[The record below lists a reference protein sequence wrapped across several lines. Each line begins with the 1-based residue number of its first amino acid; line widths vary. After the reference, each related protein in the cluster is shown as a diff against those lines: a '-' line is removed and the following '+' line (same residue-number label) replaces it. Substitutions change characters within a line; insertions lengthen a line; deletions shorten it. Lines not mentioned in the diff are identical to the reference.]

1 MRRFYLSPRT
11 LSATRPVAYRAML
24 VTAVL
29 ALTCWLALPVM
40 GQTTT
45 GTLTGLVTD
54 PQGAIVSGATVT
66 LINSE
71 TRVELKT
78 TSNDQGE
85 FVFPQ
90 VPPGRYS
97 LSVEATNFKK
107 ALATDLVVE
116 LGVSSRTTVVLE
128 VGSVTE
134 QVTITA
140 TQDIVNSTTPTL
152 TSVINTRQV
161 QDLPLP
167 TRNPLDLAGLQPGV
181 AVTGNNTRDSSIS
194 GLRQTSV
201 HLTQD
206 GINAMDNFV
215 KTSSLFAIS
224 APSLNSTSEFSITT
238 GTNDS
243 GSGRGVGQVRLV
255 TRGGTNDFHGD
266 VFYLNRN
273 DYFQANTFFNNL
285 AGTQR
290 ARQNQHFFGF
300 ALGGPMFAPG
310 FGEGGPWI
318 WNGRDRAFW
327 FFSYEGFREN
337 FSATRNRTVLT
348 QQARTGIFRYTS
360 CSRQSEPQRLECP
373 ATPQQLTVNLL
384 NFGANATAL
393 NAVTMA
399 QINAMP
405 LPNNNLAGDTV
416 NTAGFRYN
424 VTGKDVNDKYVFRY
438 DHVLV
443 QDSDYGS
450 HKLEFVYNRATF
462 SLSPDTFNSL
472 EAPFPGGIDAFQSST
487 RSLFTAALH
496 STFGSVTNEFRYGR
510 QWAPVSFL
518 RTASPSN
525 PFFTTFLSVT
535 NFDNTFMSQGRET
548 IVTQW
553 IDNMAIPKG
562 SHTFRLG
569 ADFQQVF
576 ADTFND
582 AGIHPNVTLGSNAA
596 NPTGITRGNFPLL
609 PTGATGDATVT
620 RATNVFADIT
630 GFLASAAA
638 TVNVTSPTSGFV
650 KGATRSRI
658 FKQRDLALYVQDQ
671 WRAKP
676 NLTLNFGVRWDYQ
689 GVPTIPNGLA
699 IQVTNVNDI
708 FGVSGPGNL
717 FNPNAPAGVT
727 PAKATLDFVSGDTG
741 KGLWNNDWNN
751 FAPFFGFAYSPDFK
765 EGFLAKVFGPT
776 GTSSFRGGY
785 SISYLHDGFTVV
797 SNALGTGTTNPG
809 LIQTA
814 AKTDPV
820 GTLTAGGVPL
830 PTPSFVMPITDRQN
844 FLANPNNSLWA
855 INPDLRIPYVQQ
867 WSFGYEREITRNMAF
882 EIRYAANHGVKVW
895 RANNFNEI
903 NIFENGFLREFLGA
917 QRNLA
922 LFRAAFPKCGQAN
935 EPVCRFD
942 NQNLPGQVNT
952 PVLTAFFGVPGQPG
966 SSNLSLGNGFG
977 SSTFISNLDNNNIG
991 TMANTLAFS
1000 TTYRANR
1007 ENASRGIPANY
1018 FVANPNAN
1026 GITLLGND
1034 SMSNYHSLQVELR
1047 RRFSGGLLFTGD
1059 YTFSKSLTDAPGAL
1073 GNNQSDLTSFRT
1085 LRDKGLDYMRSS
1097 QDQTHRFVFNSIY
1110 DLPFG
1115 RGRKYWSGVNGFV
1128 DRLVGG
1134 WTAGSIVVWATR
1146 PPWFIASNRATVN
1159 QFNAANNPAD
1169 LVGMSFEE
1177 FKKNIGIFR
1186 HATGIYFI
1194 NPELLDIRTNPAGA
1208 FTQSTAKPGLFAA
1221 PAPGFFGNFPINSLN
1236 GPRYFNIDAS
1246 LVKRIPIT
1254 ETVKGELK
1262 TTFINVL
1269 NNPNFVYSGQNFD
1282 STSFGRITTTSGSP
1296 RIIHFTLKVTW

>member
-1 MRRFYLSPRT
+1 MRRFSISPRT
-11 LSATRPVAYRAML
+11 LSAARPVAYRVFL
-24 VTAVL
+24 VTAAL

-40 GQTTT
+40 GQSTT

-54 PQGAIVSGATVT
+54 PQGAIVSGAAVT

-71 TRVELKT
+71 TRVELKS

-97 LSVEATNFKK
+97 LSVEASNFKK

-116 LGVSSRTTVVLE
+116 VGVASRTTVVLE

-140 TQDIVNSTTPTL
+140 TQDIVNSTSPTL
-152 TSVINTRQV
+152 SSVINTRQV

-181 AVTGNNTRDSSIS
+181 AVTGTDNRGSSIS

-215 KTSSLFAIS
+215 KTSSLFALT

-255 TRGGTNDFHGD
+255 TRGGTNDFHGE

-285 AGTQR
+285 AGTPR
-290 ARQNQHFFGF
+290 ERQNQHFFGF
-300 ALGGPMFAPG
+300 SVGGPMFGPR
-310 FGEGGPWI
+310 FGEGGPAV

-327 FFSYEGFREN
+327 FFSYEGFRET

-348 QQARTGIFRYTS
+348 DQARQGIFRYIGANGQTTS
-360 CSRQSEPQRLECP
+360 
-373 ATPQQLTVNLL
+373 VNLL
-384 NFGANATAL
+384 TLTTAANAL
-393 NAVTMA
+393 NPVTMA
-399 QINAMP
+399 QLNAMP
-405 LPNNNLAGDTV
+405 LPNNTLVGDSL

-424 VTGKDVNDKYVFRY
+424 VSGTDPSDKYVFRY

-443 QDSDYGS
+443 QDSKLGS
-450 HKLEFVYNRATF
+450 HKLEFVFNKAKFLLT
-462 SLSPDTFNSL
+462 PDTFNAI
-472 EAPFPGGIDAFQSST
+472 EAPFPGGINAFQESV
-487 RSLFTAALH
+487 RWLLTAALH
-496 STFGSVTNEFRYGR
+496 STFGSVTNEARWGR

-518 RTASPSN
+518 RDSAPAN
-525 PFFTTFLSVT
+525 PFFTSFVSVT
-535 NFDNTFMSQGRET
+535 NFDNTFMSQGRT
-548 IVTQW
+548 TTVDQF
-553 IDNMAIPKG
+553 IDNVAVPKG
-562 SHTFRLG
+562 AHTFRFG
-569 ADFQQVF
+569 GDYQQVF

-582 AGIHPNVTLGSNAA
+582 AGIQPTVVLGSNSS
-596 NPTGITRGNFPLL
+596 NPTNISRGNFTNL
-609 PTGATGDATVT
+609 PAGAPGDAIVT
-620 RATNVFADIT
+620 RATNVFSDIT
-630 GFLASAAA
+630 GFLQSASA
-638 TVNVTSPTSGFV
+638 TFNVTTPTSGFV
-650 KGATRSRI
+650 SGATRARI

-676 NLTLNFGVRWDYQ
+676 NLSLNLGLRWDYQ
-689 GVPTIPNGLA
+689 GVPTIRNGLA
-699 IQVTNVNDI
+699 IQITNVNDL
-708 FGVSGPGNL
+708 FGVSGFGNV
-717 FNPNAPAGVT
+717 FTPNAAPGSQVNG
-727 PAKATLDFVSGDTG
+727 PRATLDFVSGNTG

-765 EGFLAKVFGPT
+765 SGFLAKVFGPT
-776 GTSSFRGGY
+776 GTSSIRGGY

-809 LIQTA
+809 LIQTSA
-814 AKTDPV
+814 NTTP
-820 GTLTAGGVPL
+820 TGVL
-830 PTPSFVMPITDRQN
+830 TPSGVALTTPTFTMPITDRQN
-844 FLANPNNSLWA
+844 FLANPNNALWA

-867 WSFGYEREITRNMAF
+867 WSFGYEREISRNMAF
-882 EIRYAANHGVKVW
+882 EIRYAANHAVKVW

-903 NIFENGFLREFLGA
+903 NIFENGFLNEFRNA

-922 LFRAAFPKCGQAN
+922 IFRAANPLCDRTGQV
-935 EPVCRFD
+935 VCRFD
-942 NQNLPGQVNT
+942 NTGLAGQVNV
-952 PVLTAFFGVPGQPG
+952 PVLTAFFGVPGQAG
-966 SSNLSLGNGFG
+966 NSNLSLGNGFG
-977 SSTFISNLDNNNIG
+977 SSTFKSNLDNNNIG

-1000 TTYRANR
+1000 TTYRGNR
-1007 ENASRGIPANY
+1007 EDASRGIPANY
-1018 FVANPNAN
+1018 FVANPNAA

-1034 SMSNYHSLQVELR
+1034 SMSNYHSLQAEIR
-1047 RRFSGGLLFTGD
+1047 RRFSGGLQFQAD
-1059 YTFSKSLTDAPGAL
+1059 YTFSKSLTDAPAAL

-1115 RGRKYWSGVNGFV
+1115 NGRRYLSSSNGFV
-1128 DRLVGG
+1128 DRVING
-1134 WTAGSIVVWATR
+1134 WTVGSIVVWATR

-1159 QFNAANNPAD
+1159 QFNAANNPAQ
-1169 LVGMSFEE
+1169 LLGISFEE
-1177 FKKNIGIFR
+1177 FKRNVGIFR
-1186 HATGIYFI
+1186 HPTGIYFI
-1194 NPELLDIRTNPAGA
+1194 NPDLLTIATNSSGG
-1208 FTQSTAKPGLFAA
+1208 FVSSQIKPGLLGA
-1221 PAPGFFGNFPINSLN
+1221 PAAGEFGNFPMNSLN

-1246 LVKRIPIT
+1246 LVKRVAIT
-1254 ETVKGELK
+1254 ETVKFELK

-1269 NNPNFVYSGQNFD
+1269 NNPNFVYNGQNFD
-1282 STSFGRITTTSGSP
+1282 STSFGRITTTSGNS
-1296 RIIHFTLKVTW
+1296 RVVHFTAKVTW

>member
-24 VTAVL
+24 VTAVI

-40 GQTTT
+40 GQATT

-54 PQGAIVSGATVT
+54 PQGAIVSGATIT
-66 LINSE
+66 LTNSE
-71 TRVELKT
+71 TRVEAKT
-78 TSNDQGE
+78 TSTDQGE

-90 VPPGRYS
+90 VPPGRYL

-107 ALATDLVVE
+107 ALATDLVVQV
-116 LGVSSRTTVVLE
+116 GITSRTTVVLE

-140 TQDIVNSTTPTL
+140 TQDIVNSSTPTL

-167 TRNPLDLAGLQPGV
+167 DRNPLALAGLQPGV
-181 AVTGNNTRDSSIS
+181 AVTGTDNRGSSIS

-215 KTSSLFAIS
+215 KTSSLFALT

-285 AGTQR
+285 AGTARQ
-290 ARQNQHFFGF
+290 RQNQHFFGF

-310 FGEGGPWI
+310 FGEGGPRI

-348 QQARTGIFRYTS
+348 QQARQGIFRYNGANNQVT
-360 CSRQSEPQRLECP
+360 Q
-373 ATPQQLTVNLL
+373 VNLL
-384 NFGANATAL
+384 TFGANASAL
-393 NAVTMA
+393 NPVTLA
-399 QINAMP
+399 QLNAMP
-405 LPNNNLAGDTV
+405 LPNNNLNGDTL

-443 QDSDYGS
+443 QDSAAGS
-450 HKLEFVYNRATF
+450 HKLEIVFNRASFNLT
-462 SLSPDTFNSL
+462 PDTFNAI
-472 EAPFPGGIDAFQSST
+472 EAPFPGGIDVFQAST

-496 STFGSVTNEFRYGR
+496 STFGSVTNEFRFGR
-510 QWAPVSFL
+510 QWAPVNFL
-518 RTASPSN
+518 RAAAPDK
-525 PFFTTFLSVT
+525 PFFTTFASVT
-535 NFDNTFMSQGRET
+535 NFDNVQMGQGRET

-562 SHTFRLG
+562 SHTIRLG
-569 ADFQQVF
+569 ADYQQVF

-596 NPTGITRGNFPLL
+596 NPNNITRALFPNL
-609 PTGATGDATVT
+609 PNGAAGDAIVT
-620 RATNVFADIT
+620 RASSVFADIT

-650 KGATRSRI
+650 QGATRSRI

-671 WRAKP
+671 WRAKS
-676 NLTLNFGVRWDYQ
+676 NLTLNFGLRWDYQ
-689 GVPTIPNGLA
+689 GVPTVPNGLA

-708 FGVSGPGNL
+708 FGISGPNNL
-717 FNPNAPAGVT
+717 FNPNAPAGAA
-727 PAKATLDFVSGDTG
+727 PAKATLDFVSGSTG

-765 EGFLAKVFGPT
+765 DGFLGKVFGPT
-776 GTSSFRGGY
+776 GTSSIRGGY

-814 AKTDPV
+814 AKTDPIGV
-820 GTLTAGGVPL
+820 LSASGVPL
-830 PTPSFVMPITDRQN
+830 PTPQFVMPITDRQN
-844 FLANPNNSLWA
+844 FLANSNNSLWA
-855 INPDLRIPYVQQ
+855 ITPDLRIPYVQQ

-882 EIRYAANHGVKVW
+882 EVRYVANHAVKVW
-895 RANNFNEI
+895 RANNFNEV
-903 NIFENGFLREFLGA
+903 NIFENGFLKEFLGA
-917 QRNLA
+917 QRNLS
-922 LFRAAFPKCGQAN
+922 LFRAANPKCGQTG

-942 NQNLPGQVNT
+942 NTGLPGQVST
-952 PVLTAFFGVPGQPG
+952 PFMTAFFG
-966 SSNLSLGNGFG
+966 NLSLANGFA
-977 SSTFISNLDNNNIG
+977 SSTFISNLDNNNVA
-991 TMANTLAFS
+991 TMANTLAFT

-1007 ENASRGIPANY
+1007 ENPARGIPANF

-1034 SMSNYHSLQVELR
+1034 SMSNYHALQAEFR
-1047 RRFSGGLLFTGD
+1047 RRFSGGLQFQAD
-1059 YTFSKSLTDAPGAL
+1059 YTFSKTLTNASGAF
-1073 GNNQSDLTSFRT
+1073 GNNQNDLVSFRT
-1085 LRDKGLDYMRSS
+1085 LRDKELDYMRSS

-1110 DLPFG
+1110 DLPIG
-1115 RGRKYWSGVNGFV
+1115 RGRRYWSGVNGFV
-1128 DRLVGG
+1128 DRVVGG
-1134 WTAGSIVVWATR
+1134 WTVGSIVVWATR

-1159 QFNAANNPAD
+1159 AFNAANNPAD

-1186 HATGIYFI
+1186 HSTGIYFI
-1194 NPELLDIRTNPAGA
+1194 NPELLDIRTNAAGA

-1221 PAPGFFGNFPINSLN
+1221 PSPGFFGNFPINSLN

-1262 TTFINVL
+1262 TTFINIL
-1269 NNPNFVYSGQNFD
+1269 NNANFVYNGQNFD

-1296 RIIHFTLKVTW
+1296 RVIHFTFKVTW

>member
-11 LSATRPVAYRAML
+11 LSATRQVAYRAMM

-40 GQTTT
+40 GQATT

-66 LINSE
+66 LINSQ

-90 VPPGRYS
+90 VPPGKYS

-116 LGVSSRTTVVLE
+116 VGVSSRTTVVLE

-181 AVTGNNTRDSSIS
+181 AVTGTDNRGSSIS

-201 HLTQD
+201 NLTQD

-255 TRGGTNDFHGD
+255 TRGGTNDFHGE

-285 AGTQR
+285 TGTQR
-290 ARQNQHFFGF
+290 ERQNQHFFGF
-300 ALGGPMFAPG
+300 SVGGPMYGPR
-310 FGEGGPWI
+310 FGEGGPAI
-318 WNGRDRAFW
+318 WNGHDRAFW

-348 QQARTGIFRYTS
+348 ETARQGIFRYTG
-360 CSRQSEPQRLECP
+360 
-373 ATPQQLTVNLL
+373 ANNALTSVNLL
-384 NFGANATAL
+384 TFGGAATAL
-393 NAVTMA
+393 NPITLA
-399 QINAMP
+399 QLNAMP
-405 LPNNNLAGDTV
+405 LPNNTLVGDSL

-424 VTGKDVNDKYVFRY
+424 VTGTDPSDKYVFRY

-443 QDSDYGS
+443 PDSKFGS
-450 HKLEFVYNRATF
+450 HKLEFVFNRAKFLLT
-462 SLSPDTFNSL
+462 PDTFNGL
-472 EAPFPGGIDAFQSST
+472 EAPFPGGIDAFQAST
-487 RSLFTAALH
+487 RWLLTAALH
-496 STFGSVTNEFRYGR
+496 STFGSVTNEARWGR
-510 QWAPVSFL
+510 QWAPVGFL
-518 RTASPSN
+518 RDSAPAN
-525 PFFTTFLSVT
+525 PFFTSFASVT
-535 NFDNTFMSQGRET
+535 NFDNTFMSQGRT
-548 IVTQW
+548 TTVDQF
-553 IDNMAIPKG
+553 IDNVAIPKG
-562 SHTFRLG
+562 AHTFRFG
-569 ADFQQVF
+569 ADYQQLF

-582 AGIHPNVTLGSNAA
+582 AGIQPTVTLGSNSS
-596 NPTGITRGNFPLL
+596 NSTNITRGNFTNL
-609 PTGATGDATVT
+609 PAGATGDAIVT
-620 RATNVFADIT
+620 RATNVFSDIT
-630 GFLASAAA
+630 GFLGSASA
-638 TVNVTSPTSGFV
+638 TFNVTTPTSGFV
-650 KGATRSRI
+650 PGATRARI
-658 FKQRDLALYVQDQ
+658 FKQRDLALYAQDQ
-671 WRAKP
+671 WRARS
-676 NLTLNFGVRWDYQ
+676 NLSLNFGLRWDYQ
-689 GVPTIPNGLA
+689 GVPTVPNGLA
-699 IQVTNVNDI
+699 IQLTNVNDL
-708 FGVSGPGNL
+708 FGVSGFGNL
-717 FNPNAPAGVT
+717 FTPNAAPGSQVT
-727 PAKATLDFVSGDTG
+727 GPKATLDFVSGDTG

-765 EGFLAKVFGPT
+765 SGFLAKVFGPT

-809 LIQTA
+809 LIQTSA
-814 AKTDPV
+814 NTTPTGV
-820 GTLTAGGVPL
+820 LTASGVPL
-830 PTPSFVMPITDRQN
+830 TTPTFTMPVTDRQN
-844 FLANPNNSLWA
+844 FLANPNNALWA
-855 INPDLRIPYVQQ
+855 ITPDLRIPYVQQ
-867 WSFGYEREITRNMAF
+867 WSFGYEREISRNTAF
-882 EIRYAANHGVKVW
+882 EVRYVANHAVKVW
-895 RANNFNEI
+895 RANNFNEV
-903 NIFENGFLREFLGA
+903 NIFENGFLNEF
-917 QRNLA
+917 NLA
-922 LFRAAFPKCGQAN
+922 KKNLAIHRAANCGTTGQPPCSFN
-935 EPVCRFD
+935 
-942 NQNLPGQVNT
+942 NSGLPGQVSLPIMN
-952 PVLTAFFGVPGQPG
+952 AFFG
-966 SSNLSLGNGFG
+966 NLSAGSGFG

-1007 ENASRGIPANY
+1007 ENPARGIQANF
-1018 FVANPNAN
+1018 FVANPNAA

-1034 SMSNYHSLQVELR
+1034 SMSNYHSLQAEIR
-1047 RRFSGGLLFTGD
+1047 RRFTGGLQFQAD
-1059 YTFSKSLTDAPGAL
+1059 YTFSKALTNAPGAL

-1085 LRDKGLDYMRSS
+1085 LRDKSLDYMRSS

-1115 RGRKYWSGVNGFV
+1115 NGRRYLSGTNGVV
-1128 DRLVGG
+1128 DRLING
-1134 WTAGSIVVWATR
+1134 WTVGSIVVWATR
-1146 PPWFIASNRATVN
+1146 PPWFIAANRTTVN
-1159 QFNAANNPAD
+1159 QFNAGNNPAD
-1169 LVGMSFEE
+1169 LLGISFEE
-1177 FKKNIGIFR
+1177 FKKNIGVFR
-1186 HATGIYFI
+1186 TSTGVYFI
-1194 NPELLDIRTNPAGA
+1194 NPELLNITTNAAGQ
-1208 FTQSTAKPGLFAA
+1208 FVSSTIKPGLIVS
-1221 PAPGFFGNFPINSLN
+1221 PAPGSFGNFPMNSLN
-1236 GPRYFNIDAS
+1236 GPRYFNIDGS
-1246 LVKRIPIT
+1246 LVKRLAIT
-1254 ETVKGELK
+1254 ETVKFELK
-1262 TTFINVL
+1262 TTFINIL
-1269 NNPNFVYSGQNFD
+1269 NNPNFSYNGQNFD
-1282 STSFGRITTTSGSP
+1282 STSFGRITATSGSP
-1296 RIIHFTLKVTW
+1296 RVIHFTAKVTW

>member
-1 MRRFYLSPRT
+1 MAQS
-11 LSATRPVAYRAML
+11 
-24 VTAVL
+24 
-29 ALTCWLALPVM
+29 
-40 GQTTT
+40 TT
-45 GTLTGLVTD
+45 GSLTGVITD

-66 LINSE
+66 LTNSE
-71 TRVELKT
+71 TRVETRT

-97 LSVEATNFKK
+97 LGVEATNFKK
-107 ALATDLVVE
+107 ALATDLVIEV
-116 LGVSSRTTVVLE
+116 GKASRTTVVLE

-140 TQDIVNSTTPTL
+140 TQDIVNSSSPTL

-181 AVTGNNTRDSSIS
+181 AVTGTDNRGSSIS

-224 APSLNSTSEFSITT
+224 APSLNSTSEFAITT

-255 TRGGTNDFHGD
+255 TKGGTNDFHGD

-285 AGTQR
+285 AGTPRQ
-290 ARQNQHFFGF
+290 RQNQHFFGF
-300 ALGGPMFAPG
+300 ALGGPMFAPR
-310 FGEGGPWI
+310 FGEGGPAV

-348 QQARTGIFRYTS
+348 QEARNGVFRYTS
-360 CSRQSEPQRLECP
+360 CVQPQTGCP
-373 ATPQQLTVNLL
+373 ATAQTLSVNLL
-384 NFGANATAL
+384 AIGNATVI
-393 NAVTMA
+393 NPVTAA
-399 QINAMP
+399 QLNAMP
-405 LPNNNLAGDTV
+405 LPNNNLVGDTL

-443 QDSDYGS
+443 QDSGAGS
-450 HKLEFVYNRATF
+450 HKVEFVYNRATF
-462 SLSPDTFNSL
+462 NLTPDTFNAI
-472 EAPFPGGIDAFQSST
+472 EAPFPGGIDVFQAST
-487 RSLFTAALH
+487 RSLATVALH
-496 STFGSVTNEFRYGR
+496 STFGSITNELRWGR
-510 QWAPVSFL
+510 QWAPVNFL
-518 RTASPSN
+518 RSAAPSN
-525 PFFTTFLSVT
+525 PFFITLASVT
-535 NFDNTFMSQGRET
+535 NFDNQQMSQGRET
-548 IVTQW
+548 IVQQW

-562 SHTFRLG
+562 AHTFRLG
-569 ADFQQVF
+569 ADYQQIF

-582 AGIHPNVTLGSNAA
+582 AGIHPTVVLGSNTQ
-596 NPTGITRGNFPLL
+596 NSNGIINGDFPNL
-609 PTGATGDATVT
+609 PSGATGNAIVT
-620 RATNVFADIT
+620 RAQNVFADLT
-630 GFLASAAA
+630 GFLASASA

-650 KGATRSRI
+650 QGATRSRI

-671 WRAKP
+671 WRARP
-676 NLTLNFGVRWDYQ
+676 NLSLNFGVRWDYQ
-689 GVPTIPNGLA
+689 GVPTVPNGLA

-708 FGVSGPGNL
+708 FSVSGRGNL
-717 FNPNAPAGVT
+717 FNPNAPPGSQVT
-727 PAKATLDFVSGDTG
+727 GQKATLDFVSGDTG
-741 KGLWNNDWNN
+741 RGLWNNDWNN
-751 FAPFFGFAYSPDFK
+751 FAPFFGFAWSPDFK
-765 EGFLAKVFGPT
+765 SGFLGKVFGPT

-809 LIQTA
+809 LISIASNPT
-814 AKTDPV
+814 PSGV
-820 GTLTAGGVPL
+820 LPAGGVPL
-830 PTPSFVMPITDRQN
+830 PPVAFTMPITDRQN

-855 INPDLRIPYVQQ
+855 IEPNLRIPYVQQ
-867 WSFGYEREITRNMAF
+867 WSIGYEREISRNTAF
-882 EIRYAANHGVKVW
+882 EIRYVANHAVKVW

-903 NIFENGFLREFLGA
+903 NIFENGFLQEFLNA
-917 QRNLA
+917 QKNLA
-922 LFRAAFPKCGQAN
+922 ARGGTSFAPGCAGCVALPIFDKFFTQSGLPTGQTTA
-935 EPVCRFD
+935 
-942 NQNLPGQVNT
+942 GQY
-952 PVLTAFFGVPGQPG
+952 
-966 SSNLSLGNGFG
+966 SNATS
-977 SSTFISNLDNNNIG
+977 ISNLNNNNVG
-991 TMANTLAFS
+991 TLANTLAFS
-1000 TTYRANR
+1000 TTFRLNR
-1007 ENASRGIPANY
+1007 ENVALGIPAN
-1018 FVANPNAN
+1018 FFAANPNAA

-1034 SMSNYHSLQVELR
+1034 SMSNYHSLQAEIR
-1047 RRFSGGLLFTGD
+1047 RRFSGGLQFQAD
-1059 YTFSKSLTDAPGAL
+1059 YTFSKALTNAAGAF
-1073 GNNQSDLTSFRT
+1073 GNNQSDLTSWRT
-1085 LRDKGLDYMRSS
+1085 LRDKELDYMRSN

-1115 RGRKYWSGVNGFV
+1115 RGRRYLSSANGFV
-1128 DRLVGG
+1128 DRVLGG

-1146 PPWFIASNRATVN
+1146 PPWFVASNRATVN
-1159 QFNAANNPAD
+1159 QFNAANNPAQ
-1169 LVGMSFEE
+1169 LLGISFEE
-1177 FKKNIGIFR
+1177 FKKNIGVFR
-1186 HATGIYFI
+1186 HPTGVYFI
-1194 NPELLDIRTNPAGA
+1194 NPDLLNITTNPTTGA
-1208 FTQSTAKPGLFAA
+1208 FVSSQIKPGLLGA
-1221 PAPGFFGNFPINSLN
+1221 PPPGFFGNFPINSLN

-1262 TTFINVL
+1262 TTFINIL
-1269 NNPNFVYSGQNFD
+1269 NNPNFVYNGQNFD
-1282 STSFGRITTTSGSP
+1282 STSFGRITTTSGNP

>member
-1 MRRFYLSPRT
+1 MRRLYLSPRT

-40 GQTTT
+40 GQSTT

-71 TRVELKT
+71 TRVELKS

-90 VPPGRYS
+90 VTPGRYS
-97 LSVEATNFKK
+97 LGVEATNFKK

-116 LGVSSRTTVVLE
+116 VGVTSRTTVVLE

-140 TQDIVNSTTPTL
+140 TQDIVNSSSPTL

-181 AVTGNNTRDSSIS
+181 AVTGTDNRGSSIS

-215 KTSSLFAIS
+215 KTSSLFAIT

-273 DYFQANTFFNNL
+273 DYFQANSFFNN
-285 AGTQR
+285 TSNTKR
-290 ARQNQHFFGF
+290 PRQNQHFFGF
-300 ALGGPMFAPG
+300 TLGGPMFGPG
-310 FGEGGPWI
+310 FGEGGPMI

-348 QQARTGIFRYTS
+348 QQARNGIFRYTS
-360 CSRQSEPQRLECP
+360 CVRTDARPECP
-373 ATPQQLTVNLL
+373 TTAQTLSVNLL
-384 NFGANATAL
+384 TIGNANLL

-399 QINAMP
+399 QLNAMP
-405 LPNNNLAGDTV
+405 LPNNDQAGDV
-416 NTAGFRYN
+416 LNTAGFRYN

-443 QDSDYGS
+443 QDSAAGS
-450 HKLEFVYNRATF
+450 HKLEFVFNRATF
-462 SLSPDTFNSL
+462 NLTPDTFNSI
-472 EAPFPGGIDAFQSST
+472 EAPFPGGIDVFQAST
-487 RSLFTAALH
+487 RSLATIALH
-496 STFGSVTNEFRYGR
+496 STFGNVTNELRYGR
-510 QWAPVSFL
+510 QWAPVNFL
-518 RTASPSN
+518 RAAPPDK
-525 PFFTTFLSVT
+525 PFFTTFAAVT
-535 NFDNTFMSQGRET
+535 NFDNVQMGQGRET

-553 IDNMAIPKG
+553 IDNMAIPMG
-562 SHTFRLG
+562 SHTIRLG

-582 AGIHPNVTLGSNAA
+582 AGIHPNVTLGSNSANSNGVTAA
-596 NPTGITRGNFPLL
+596 DFALL
-609 PTGATGDATVT
+609 PSGATGTAIVT
-620 RATNVFADIT
+620 RASNVFADLT
-630 GFLASAAA
+630 GFLGSAAA
-638 TVNVTSPTSGFV
+638 TFNVNSPTSGFV
-650 KGATRSRI
+650 PGATRSRI

-676 NLTLNFGVRWDYQ
+676 NLSISLGLRWDYQ

-699 IQVTNVNDI
+699 IQVTNPNDI
-708 FGVSGPGNL
+708 FGISGPGNL
-717 FNPNAPAGVT
+717 FNPTAPVGAA

-765 EGFLAKVFGPT
+765 SGFLAKVFGPT

-809 LIQTA
+809 LIQTSA
-814 AKTDPV
+814 NTTPTGVLSPSGVA
-820 GTLTAGGVPL
+820 LT
-830 PTPSFVMPITDRQN
+830 TPSFTMPITDRQN
-844 FLANPNNSLWA
+844 FLLNPNNALWA

-903 NIFENGFLREFLGA
+903 NIFENGFLREFQNA
-917 QRNLA
+917 QRNRLA
-922 LFRAAFPKCGQAN
+922 RGGDSATSFAPGCAGCVPTPLLDKFFGGLAAASGYTNATFL
-935 EPVCRFD
+935 
-942 NQNLPGQVNT
+942 QNLAQ
-952 PVLTAFFGVPGQPG
+952 
-966 SSNLSLGNGFG
+966 
-977 SSTFISNLDNNNIG
+977 NNVG

-1000 TTYRANR
+1000 TTYRGNR
-1007 ENASRGIPANY
+1007 ENPINNLPAN
-1018 FVANPNAN
+1018 FFAANPNAA

-1034 SMSNYHSLQVELR
+1034 SFSNYHSLQAEIR
-1047 RRFSGGLLFTGD
+1047 RRFSGGLQFQAD
-1059 YTFSKSLTDAPGAL
+1059 YTFSKSMTDAPGAL

-1085 LRDKGLDYMRSS
+1085 LRDKHLDYMRSA

-1115 RGRKYWSGVNGFV
+1115 RGRRYLSNANGFV
-1128 DRLVGG
+1128 DRVLGG

-1177 FKKNIGIFR
+1177 FKKNIGVFR

-1194 NPELLDIRTNPAGA
+1194 NPELLNITTTAAG
-1208 FTQSTAKPGLFAA
+1208 TQSTAKAGLFAS
-1221 PAPGFFGNFPINSLN
+1221 PAAGFFGNFPMNSLN

-1254 ETVKGELK
+1254 ERVKAELK
-1262 TTFINVL
+1262 TTFINIL
-1269 NNPNFVYSGQNFD
+1269 NNPNFSYGGQNFD
-1282 STSFGRITTTSGSP
+1282 STSFGRITATSGSP
-1296 RIIHFTLKVTW
+1296 RVIHFTFKASW

>member
-1 MRRFYLSPRT
+1 MRRLYLSPRT
-11 LSATRPVAYRAML
+11 LSATRPVAYRALM

-29 ALTCWLALPVM
+29 ALTCWLTLPVM
-40 GQTTT
+40 GQSTT

-66 LINSE
+66 LINSA
-71 TRVELKT
+71 TRVELKS
-78 TSNDQGE
+78 TSNDSGE

-90 VPPGRYS
+90 VPPGKYS

-107 ALATDLVVE
+107 ALATDLTVE
-116 LGVSSRTTVVLE
+116 VGITSRTTVVLE

-140 TQDIVNSTTPTL
+140 TQDIVNSSTPTL

-181 AVTGNNTRDSSIS
+181 AVIGDGTRGSSIS

-215 KTSSLFAIS
+215 KTSSLFALT

-273 DYFQANTFFNNL
+273 DYFQANNFFNNL
-285 AGTQR
+285 AGTPR

-300 ALGGPMFAPG
+300 ALGGPMFGPR
-310 FGEGGPWI
+310 FGEGGPAI

-348 QQARTGIFRYTS
+348 EQARTGIFRYTG
-360 CSRQSEPQRLECP
+360 
-373 ATPQQLTVNLL
+373 ANGQLTSVNLL
-384 NFGANATAL
+384 AIGNAAAL
-393 NAVTMA
+393 NPTTLA
-399 QINAMP
+399 QLNAMP
-405 LPNNNLAGDTV
+405 LPNNNLNGDTL

-443 QDSDYGS
+443 QDSAWGS
-450 HKLEFVYNRATF
+450 HKLEFVFNRATF
-462 SLSPDTFNSL
+462 NLTPDTFNAI
-472 EAPFPGGIDAFQSST
+472 EAPFPGGIDVFQAST
-487 RSLFTAALH
+487 RSLATIALH
-496 STFGSVTNEFRYGR
+496 STFGSVTNELRYGR
-510 QWAPVSFL
+510 QWAPVNFL
-518 RTASPSN
+518 RAAPPDK
-525 PFFTTFLSVT
+525 PFFTTFAAVT
-535 NFDNTFMSQGRET
+535 NFDNVQMGQGRET

-562 SHTFRLG
+562 AHTFRLG
-569 ADFQQVF
+569 VDYQQVF

-582 AGIHPNVTLGSNAA
+582 AGIHPNVTLGSNTQ
-596 NPTGITRGNFPLL
+596 NNDGIIASDFPNL
-609 PTGATGDATVT
+609 PGGATGSAIVT
-620 RATNVFADIT
+620 RARNVFADVA
-630 GFLASAAA
+630 GFLGSASA
-638 TVNVTSPTSGFV
+638 TFNVTTPTSGFV
-650 KGATRSRI
+650 AGATRSRI
-658 FKQRDLALYVQDQ
+658 FKQRDLALYIQDQ
-671 WRAKP
+671 WRAKS
-676 NLTLNFGVRWDYQ
+676 NLSLNYGVRWDYQ
-689 GVPTIPNGLA
+689 GVPTTPNGLA
-699 IQVTNVNDI
+699 IQVTNINDV
-708 FGVSGPGNL
+708 FGVSGPNNL
-717 FNPNAPAGVT
+717 FNPNAAPGSQVT
-727 PAKATLDFVSGDTG
+727 GPKATLDFVSGDTG

-765 EGFLAKVFGPT
+765 DGFLAKVFGPT

-809 LIQTA
+809 LIQVSSNT
-814 AKTDPV
+814 TPQGV
-820 GTLTAGGVPL
+820 LSGGGVPL
-830 PTPSFVMPITDRQN
+830 ATPSFVMPITDRQN
-844 FLANPNNSLWA
+844 FLANPNNALWA
-855 INPDLRIPYVQQ
+855 IEPNLRIPYVQQ

-903 NIFENGFLREFLGA
+903 NIFENGFLKEFINA
-917 QRNLA
+917 QKNLA
-922 LFRAAFPKCGQAN
+922 ARGGTSFAPGCGGCVALPIFDKFFGTANVPGAVTVAAGSGYQNTAFI
-935 EPVCRFD
+935 
-942 NQNLPGQVNT
+942 QNLTQ
-952 PVLTAFFGVPGQPG
+952 
-966 SSNLSLGNGFG
+966 
-977 SSTFISNLDNNNIG
+977 NNVG
-991 TMANTLAFS
+991 TLANTLAFS

-1007 ENASRGIPANY
+1007 ELVANAIPAN
-1018 FVANPNAN
+1018 FFAANPNAA
-1026 GITLLGND
+1026 GITILGND
-1034 SMSNYHSLQVELR
+1034 SFSNYHSLQAEIR
-1047 RRFSGGLLFTGD
+1047 RRFSGGLQFQAD
-1059 YTFSKSLTDAPGAL
+1059 YTFSKAMTDAPGAV

-1085 LRDKGLDYMRSS
+1085 LRDKHLDYMRSS

-1115 RGRKYWSGVNGFV
+1115 RGRRYLSGANGFV
-1128 DRLVGG
+1128 DRVLGG

-1177 FKKNIGIFR
+1177 FKKNIGVFR
-1186 HATGIYFI
+1186 HPTGIYFI
-1194 NPELLDIRTNPAGA
+1194 NPELLNITTTASGA
-1208 FTQSTAKPGLFAA
+1208 FQQSTAKAGLFAS

-1262 TTFINVL
+1262 TTFINIL
-1269 NNPNFVYSGQNFD
+1269 NNPNFSYGGQNFD
-1282 STSFGRITTTSGSP
+1282 STSFGRITATSGSP
-1296 RIIHFTLKVTW
+1296 RVIHFTLKVTW

>member
-1 MRRFYLSPRT
+1 
-11 LSATRPVAYRAML
+11 
-24 VTAVL
+24 
-29 ALTCWLALPVM
+29 M

-54 PQGAIVSGATVT
+54 PQGAIVSGATIT
-66 LINSE
+66 LTNSE
-71 TRVELKT
+71 TRVESRT

-85 FVFPQ
+85 FVFPS

-97 LSVEATNFKK
+97 LGVEATNFKK

-116 LGVSSRTTVVLE
+116 VGVTSRTTVVLE

-140 TQDIVNSTTPTL
+140 TQDIVNSSSPTL

-181 AVTGNNTRDSSIS
+181 AVTGTDNRGSSIS

-255 TRGGTNDFHGD
+255 TKGGTNDFHGD

-285 AGTQR
+285 TGTPR
-290 ARQNQHFFGF
+290 ERQNQHFFGF
-300 ALGGPMFAPG
+300 AVGGPMFAPR
-310 FGEGGPWI
+310 FGEGGPAI

-348 QQARTGIFRYTS
+348 DQARNGTFRYVGANGAITS
-360 CSRQSEPQRLECP
+360 
-373 ATPQQLTVNLL
+373 VNLL
-384 NFGANATAL
+384 TIGNAGAL
-393 NAVTMA
+393 NPITMA

-405 LPNNNLAGDTV
+405 LPNNTLVGDSL

-424 VTGKDVNDKYVFRY
+424 VTGTDPSDKYVFRY

-443 QDSDYGS
+443 QDSDLGS
-450 HKLEFVYNRATF
+450 HKVEFVFNRAKFLLT
-462 SLSPDTFNSL
+462 PDTFNGL
-472 EAPFPGGIDAFQSST
+472 ESPFPGGIDAFQAST
-487 RSLFTAALH
+487 RWLLTAALH
-496 STFGSVTNEFRYGR
+496 STFGSVTNELRWGR
-510 QWAPVSFL
+510 QWAPVAFL
-518 RTASPSN
+518 RTAAPSN
-525 PFFTTFLSVT
+525 AFHTSFASVT

-548 IVTQW
+548 TVDQW

-569 ADFQQVF
+569 ADYQQIF

-582 AGIHPNVTLGSNAA
+582 AGIHPTVTLGTNSA
-596 NPTGITRGNFPLL
+596 NNSGITTSDFPNL
-609 PTGATGDATVT
+609 PAGATGTAIVT

-630 GFLASAAA
+630 GFLSQASA
-638 TVNVTSPTSGFV
+638 TFNVRSPDSGFV
-650 KGATRSRI
+650 QGFTRARI
-658 FKQRDLALYVQDQ
+658 FRQRDLALYVQDQ
-671 WRAKP
+671 WRAKS
-676 NLTLNFGVRWDYQ
+676 NLSLNIGLRWDYQ

-708 FGVSGPGNL
+708 FGVTGPNNL
-717 FNPNAPAGVT
+717 FNPTAAPGSQVT
-727 PAKATLDFVSGDTG
+727 GQKATLNFVSGNTG
-741 KGLWNNDWNN
+741 KGLWNNDMNN

-765 EGFLAKVFGPT
+765 SGFLAKVFGPT

-809 LIQTA
+809 LIQTSA
-814 AKTDPV
+814 NTTPTGVLTGSGVALATPV
-820 GTLTAGGVPL
+820 FT
-830 PTPSFVMPITDRQN
+830 MPITDRQN
-844 FLANPNNSLWA
+844 FLLNPNNALWA
-855 INPDLRIPYVQQ
+855 ITPDLRIPYVQQ

-882 EIRYAANHGVKVW
+882 EIRYVANHAVKVW

-903 NIFENGFLREFLGA
+903 NIFENGFLNEFKNA
-917 QRNLA
+917 QQNLA
-922 LFRAAFPKCGQAN
+922 ARGGSSFAPGCGGCVALPIFDKFFTGLATGSAYTNAAFI
-935 EPVCRFD
+935 
-942 NQNLPGQVNT
+942 QNLTQ
-952 PVLTAFFGVPGQPG
+952 
-966 SSNLSLGNGFG
+966 
-977 SSTFISNLDNNNIG
+977 NNIG

-1007 ENASRGIPANY
+1007 ENVALGIPANF
-1018 FVANPNAN
+1018 FVANPNAA

-1034 SMSNYHSLQVELR
+1034 SMSNYNSLQAEVR
-1047 RRFSGGLLFTGD
+1047 RRFSGGLQFQAD
-1059 YTFSKSLTDAPGAL
+1059 YTFSKALTNASGAL
-1073 GNNQSDLTSFRT
+1073 GNNQSDLTSWRT
-1085 LRDKGLDYMRSS
+1085 LRDKQLDYMRAG

-1115 RGRKYWSGVNGFV
+1115 KGRRYMSDTNGFV
-1128 DRLVGG
+1128 DRVIGG

-1146 PPWFIASNRATVN
+1146 PPWFIASNRTTVN
-1159 QFNAANNPAD
+1159 QFNAGNNPAD
-1169 LVGMSFEE
+1169 LVGISFEE

-1186 HATGIYFI
+1186 HPTGIYFI
-1194 NPELLDIRTNPAGA
+1194 NPALLNITTNPTTGA
-1208 FTQSTAKPGLFAA
+1208 FVSSTIKPGLLAA

-1262 TTFINVL
+1262 TTFINIL
-1269 NNPNFVYSGQNFD
+1269 NNPNFVYNGNNFD
-1282 STSFGRITTTSGSP
+1282 STSFGRITGTSGNS
-1296 RIIHFTLKVTW
+1296 RVIHFTLKVTW

>member
-24 VTAVL
+24 VTAVI

-40 GQTTT
+40 GQATT

-71 TRVELKT
+71 TRVETKT
-78 TSNDQGE
+78 TANDQGE

-107 ALATDLVVE
+107 ALATDLIVE
-116 LGVSSRTTVVLE
+116 VGVASRTTVVLE

-140 TQDIVNSTTPTL
+140 TQDIVNSTSPTL

-181 AVTGNNTRDSSIS
+181 AVVGTNTRGSSIS

-215 KTSSLFAIS
+215 KTSSLFAVT

-243 GSGRGVGQVRLV
+243 GAGRGVGQVRLV

-273 DYFQANTFFNNL
+273 DYFQANSFFNNL
-285 AGTQR
+285 SGTER
-290 ARQNQHFFGF
+290 ERQNQHFFGF
-300 ALGGPMFAPG
+300 ALGGPMFGPR
-310 FGEGGPWI
+310 FGEGGPSI

-348 QQARTGIFRYTS
+348 QTARNGIFRYIGS
-360 CSRQSEPQRLECP
+360 NGQVQS
-373 ATPQQLTVNLL
+373 VNLL
-384 NFGANATAL
+384 TIGNANAL
-393 NAVTMA
+393 NPVTIA
-399 QINAMP
+399 QLNAMP
-405 LPNNNLAGDTV
+405 LPNNTLTGDSL

-424 VTGKDVNDKYVFRY
+424 VTGTDPNDKYVFRY

-443 QDSDYGS
+443 QDSGAGS
-450 HKLEFVYNRATF
+450 HKLEFVYNRANFLLT
-462 SLSPDTFNSL
+462 PDTFNGIES
-472 EAPFPGGIDAFQSST
+472 PFPGGIDAFQSSS
-487 RSLFTAALH
+487 RSLLTAALH

-510 QWAPVSFL
+510 QWAPILFL
-518 RTASPSN
+518 RSASPSN
-525 PFFTTFLSVT
+525 PFHTNFLSVT
-535 NFDNTFMSQGRET
+535 DFDNTFMSQGRET
-548 IVTQW
+548 IVTQF

-562 SHTFRLG
+562 AHTFRFG
-569 ADFQQVF
+569 FDFQQIF

-582 AGIHPNVTLGSNAA
+582 AGIHPTVNLGTNTQNSDGIIRDDFPNLPAGNA
-596 NPTGITRGNFPLL
+596 GN
-609 PTGATGDATVT
+609 AIVT
-620 RATNVFADIT
+620 RARNVFADIT
-630 GFLASAAA
+630 GFLASATA

-650 KGATRSRI
+650 QGATRARI
-658 FKQRDLALYVQDQ
+658 FKQRDLALYFQDQ
-671 WRAKP
+671 WRARS
-676 NLTLNFGVRWDYQ
+676 NLSLNFGLRWDYQ

-699 IQVTNVNDI
+699 IQITNVNDI
-708 FGVSGPGNL
+708 FGVSGPNNL
-717 FNPNAPAGVT
+717 FNPTAAPGSQVNG
-727 PAKATLDFVSGDTG
+727 PHATLDFVSGDTG

-765 EGFLAKVFGPT
+765 SGFWAKVFGPT

-814 AKTDPV
+814 SNPNPTGVLSAS
-820 GTLTAGGVPL
+820 GVPL
-830 PTPSFVMPITDRQN
+830 PTPTFVMPITDRQN

-855 INPDLRIPYVQQ
+855 IDPNLRIPYVQQ
-867 WSFGYEREITRNMAF
+867 WSFGYEREITRNTAF
-882 EIRYAANHGVKVW
+882 EVRYVANHGVKVW

-903 NIFENGFLREFLGA
+903 NIFENGFLQEFINA

-922 LFRAAFPKCGQAN
+922 ARGGSSFAPGCAGCVPLPIFDRFFDPSGLPANTSRAAQYAN
-935 EPVCRFD
+935 A
-942 NQNLPGQVNT
+942 
-952 PVLTAFFGVPGQPG
+952 TA
-966 SSNLSLGNGFG
+966 
-977 SSTFISNLDNNNIG
+977 ISNLLNNNVG
-991 TMANTLAFS
+991 TLANTLAFS
-1000 TTYRANR
+1000 TTYRLNR
-1007 ENASRGIPANY
+1007 ENVALGIPAN
-1018 FVANPNAN
+1018 FFAANPNAA
-1026 GITLLGND
+1026 GITILGND
-1034 SMSNYHSLQVELR
+1034 STSNYHSLQAEVR
-1047 RRFSGGLLFTGD
+1047 RRFSGGLQFQAD
-1059 YTFSKSLTDAPGAL
+1059 YTFSKALTDAEGAL

-1085 LRDKGLDYMRSS
+1085 LRNKQLDYMRSS

-1110 DLPFG
+1110 DLPIG
-1115 RGRKYWSGVNGFV
+1115 RGRRYLSASNGFV
-1128 DRLVGG
+1128 DRLLGG
-1134 WTAGSIVVWATR
+1134 WTVGSIVTWATS

-1169 LVGMSFEE
+1169 LVGISFEE
-1177 FKKNIGIFR
+1177 FKKNVGIFR
-1186 HATGIYFI
+1186 HPTGVYFF
-1194 NPELLDIRTNPAGA
+1194 NPALLNIETDPETGE
-1208 FTQSTAKPGLFAA
+1208 FVSSELKPGLLAA
-1221 PAPGFFGNFPINSLN
+1221 PAPGFFGNFPMNSIN

-1262 TTFINVL
+1262 TTFINIL
-1269 NNPNFVYSGQNFD
+1269 NNPNFSYGGQNFD
-1282 STSFGRITTTSGSP
+1282 STSFGRITGTSGSP
-1296 RIIHFTLKVTW
+1296 RVIHFTFKVTW

>member
-1 MRRFYLSPRT
+1 
-11 LSATRPVAYRAML
+11 
-24 VTAVL
+24 
-29 ALTCWLALPVM
+29 M

-54 PQGAIVSGATVT
+54 PQGAIVSGATVS

-71 TRVELKT
+71 TRVETRT

-85 FVFPQ
+85 FVFPS

-97 LSVEATNFKK
+97 LGVEATNFKK

-116 LGVSSRTTVVLE
+116 VGVTSRTTVVLE

-140 TQDIVNSTTPTL
+140 TQDIVNSSSPTL

-181 AVTGNNTRDSSIS
+181 AVTGTDNRGSSIS

-255 TRGGTNDFHGD
+255 TKGGTNDFHGD

-285 AGTQR
+285 TGTPR
-290 ARQNQHFFGF
+290 ERQNQHFFGF
-300 ALGGPMFAPG
+300 AVGGPMFAPR
-310 FGEGGPWI
+310 FGEGGPAI

-348 QQARTGIFRYTS
+348 DQARNGTFRYVGANGAITS
-360 CSRQSEPQRLECP
+360 
-373 ATPQQLTVNLL
+373 VNLL
-384 NFGANATAL
+384 TIGNAGAL
-393 NAVTMA
+393 NPITMA

-405 LPNNNLAGDTV
+405 LPNNTLVGDSL

-424 VTGKDVNDKYVFRY
+424 VTGTDPSDKYVFRY

-443 QDSDYGS
+443 QDSDLGS
-450 HKLEFVYNRATF
+450 HKVEFVFNRAKFLLT
-462 SLSPDTFNSL
+462 PDTFNGL
-472 EAPFPGGIDAFQSST
+472 ESPFPGGIDAFQAST
-487 RSLFTAALH
+487 RWLLTAALH
-496 STFGSVTNEFRYGR
+496 STFGSVTNELRWGR
-510 QWAPVSFL
+510 QWAPVAFL
-518 RTASPSN
+518 RTAAPSN
-525 PFFTTFLSVT
+525 AFHTSFASVT
-535 NFDNTFMSQGRET
+535 NFDNTFMSLGRET
-548 IVTQW
+548 TVDQW

-569 ADFQQVF
+569 ADYQQIF

-582 AGIHPNVTLGSNAA
+582 AGIHPTVTLGTNSA
-596 NPTGITRGNFPLL
+596 NNSGITTSDFPNL
-609 PTGATGDATVT
+609 PAGATGTAIVT

-630 GFLASAAA
+630 GFLSQASA
-638 TVNVTSPTSGFV
+638 TFNVRSPDSGFV
-650 KGATRSRI
+650 QGFTRARI
-658 FKQRDLALYVQDQ
+658 FRQRDLALYVQDQ
-671 WRAKP
+671 WRAKS
-676 NLTLNFGVRWDYQ
+676 NLSLNIGLRWDYQ

-708 FGVSGPGNL
+708 FGVTGPNNL
-717 FNPNAPAGVT
+717 FNPTAAPGSQVT
-727 PAKATLDFVSGDTG
+727 GQKATLNFVSGNTG
-741 KGLWNNDWNN
+741 KGLWNNDMNN

-765 EGFLAKVFGPT
+765 SGFLAKVFGPT

-809 LIQTA
+809 LIQTSA
-814 AKTDPV
+814 NTTPTGVLTGSGVALATPV
-820 GTLTAGGVPL
+820 FT
-830 PTPSFVMPITDRQN
+830 MPITDRQN
-844 FLANPNNSLWA
+844 FLLNPNNALWA
-855 INPDLRIPYVQQ
+855 ITPDLRIPYVQQ

-882 EIRYAANHGVKVW
+882 EIRYVANHAVKVW

-903 NIFENGFLREFLGA
+903 NIFENGFLNEFKNA
-917 QRNLA
+917 QQNLA
-922 LFRAAFPKCGQAN
+922 ARGGSSFAPGCGGCVALPIFDKFFTGLATGSAYTNAAFI
-935 EPVCRFD
+935 
-942 NQNLPGQVNT
+942 QNLTQ
-952 PVLTAFFGVPGQPG
+952 
-966 SSNLSLGNGFG
+966 
-977 SSTFISNLDNNNIG
+977 NNIG

-1007 ENASRGIPANY
+1007 ENVALGIPANF
-1018 FVANPNAN
+1018 FVANPNAA

-1034 SMSNYHSLQVELR
+1034 SMSNYNSLQAEVR
-1047 RRFSGGLLFTGD
+1047 RRFSGGLQFQAD
-1059 YTFSKSLTDAPGAL
+1059 YTFSKALTNASGAL
-1073 GNNQSDLTSFRT
+1073 GNNQSDLTSWRT
-1085 LRDKGLDYMRSS
+1085 LRDKQLDYMRAG

-1115 RGRKYWSGVNGFV
+1115 KGRRYMSDTNGFV
-1128 DRLVGG
+1128 DRVIGG

-1146 PPWFIASNRATVN
+1146 PPWFIASNRTTVN
-1159 QFNAANNPAD
+1159 QFNAGNNPAD
-1169 LVGMSFEE
+1169 LVGISFEE

-1186 HATGIYFI
+1186 HPTGIYFI
-1194 NPELLDIRTNPAGA
+1194 NPALLNITTNPTTGA
-1208 FTQSTAKPGLFAA
+1208 FVSSTIKPGLLAA

-1262 TTFINVL
+1262 TTFINIL
-1269 NNPNFVYSGQNFD
+1269 NNPNFVYNGNNFD
-1282 STSFGRITTTSGSP
+1282 STSFGRITGTSGNS
-1296 RIIHFTLKVTW
+1296 RVIHFTLKVTW

>member
-1 MRRFYLSPRT
+1 MAQS
-11 LSATRPVAYRAML
+11 
-24 VTAVL
+24 
-29 ALTCWLALPVM
+29 
-40 GQTTT
+40 TT
-45 GTLTGLVTD
+45 GSLTGVITD

-66 LINSE
+66 LTNSE
-71 TRVELKT
+71 TRVETRT

-97 LSVEATNFKK
+97 LGVEATNFKK
-107 ALATDLVVE
+107 ALATDLVIEV
-116 LGVSSRTTVVLE
+116 GKASRTTVVLE

-140 TQDIVNSTTPTL
+140 TQDIVNSSSPTL

-181 AVTGNNTRDSSIS
+181 AVTGTDNRGSSIS

-224 APSLNSTSEFSITT
+224 APSLNSTSEFAITT

-255 TRGGTNDFHGD
+255 TKGGTNDFHGD

-285 AGTQR
+285 AGTPRQ
-290 ARQNQHFFGF
+290 RQNQHFFGF
-300 ALGGPMFAPG
+300 ALGGPMFAPR
-310 FGEGGPWI
+310 FGEGGPAV

-348 QQARTGIFRYTS
+348 QEARNGVFRYTS
-360 CSRQSEPQRLECP
+360 CVQPQTGCP
-373 ATPQQLTVNLL
+373 ATAQTLSVNLL
-384 NFGANATAL
+384 AIGNATVI
-393 NAVTMA
+393 NPVTAA
-399 QINAMP
+399 QLNAMP
-405 LPNNNLAGDTV
+405 LPNNNLVGDTL

-443 QDSDYGS
+443 QDSGAGS
-450 HKLEFVYNRATF
+450 HKVEFVYNRATF
-462 SLSPDTFNSL
+462 NLTPDTFNAI
-472 EAPFPGGIDAFQSST
+472 EAPFPGGIDVFQAST
-487 RSLFTAALH
+487 RSLATVALH
-496 STFGSVTNEFRYGR
+496 STFGSITNELRWGR
-510 QWAPVSFL
+510 QWAPVNFL
-518 RTASPSN
+518 RSAAPSN
-525 PFFTTFLSVT
+525 PFFITLASVT
-535 NFDNTFMSQGRET
+535 NFDNQQMSQGRET
-548 IVTQW
+548 IVQQW

-562 SHTFRLG
+562 AHTFRLG
-569 ADFQQVF
+569 ADYQQIF

-582 AGIHPNVTLGSNAA
+582 AGIHPTVVLGSNTQ
-596 NPTGITRGNFPLL
+596 NSNGIINGDFPNL
-609 PTGATGDATVT
+609 PSGATGNAIVT
-620 RATNVFADIT
+620 RAQNVFADLT
-630 GFLASAAA
+630 GFLASASA

-650 KGATRSRI
+650 QGATRSRI

-671 WRAKP
+671 WRARP
-676 NLTLNFGVRWDYQ
+676 NLSLNFGVRWDYQ
-689 GVPTIPNGLA
+689 GVPTVPNGLA

-708 FGVSGPGNL
+708 FSVSGRGNL
-717 FNPNAPAGVT
+717 FNPNAPPGSQVT
-727 PAKATLDFVSGDTG
+727 GQKATLDFVSGDTG
-741 KGLWNNDWNN
+741 RGLWNNDWNN
-751 FAPFFGFAYSPDFK
+751 FAPFFGFAWSPDFK
-765 EGFLAKVFGPT
+765 SGFLGKVFGPT

-809 LIQTA
+809 LISIASNPT
-814 AKTDPV
+814 PSGV
-820 GTLTAGGVPL
+820 LPAGGVPL
-830 PTPSFVMPITDRQN
+830 PPVAFTMPITDRQN

-855 INPDLRIPYVQQ
+855 IEPNLRIPYVQQ
-867 WSFGYEREITRNMAF
+867 WSIGYEREISRNTAF
-882 EIRYAANHGVKVW
+882 EIRYVANHAVKVW

-903 NIFENGFLREFLGA
+903 NIFENGFLQEFLNA
-917 QRNLA
+917 QKNLA
-922 LFRAAFPKCGQAN
+922 ARGGTSFAPGCAGCVALPIFDKFFTQSGLPTGQTTA
-935 EPVCRFD
+935 
-942 NQNLPGQVNT
+942 GQY
-952 PVLTAFFGVPGQPG
+952 
-966 SSNLSLGNGFG
+966 SNATS
-977 SSTFISNLDNNNIG
+977 ISNLNNNNVG
-991 TMANTLAFS
+991 TLANTLAFS
-1000 TTYRANR
+1000 TTFRLNR
-1007 ENASRGIPANY
+1007 ENVALGIPAN
-1018 FVANPNAN
+1018 FFAANPNAA

-1034 SMSNYHSLQVELR
+1034 SMSNYHSLQAEIR
-1047 RRFSGGLLFTGD
+1047 RRFSGGLQVQAD
-1059 YTFSKSLTDAPGAL
+1059 YTFSKALTNAAGAF
-1073 GNNQSDLTSFRT
+1073 GNNQSDLTSWRT
-1085 LRDKGLDYMRSS
+1085 LRDKELDYMRSN

-1115 RGRKYWSGVNGFV
+1115 RGRRYLSSANGFV
-1128 DRLVGG
+1128 DRVLGG

-1146 PPWFIASNRATVN
+1146 PPWFVASNRATVN
-1159 QFNAANNPAD
+1159 QFNAANNPAQ
-1169 LVGMSFEE
+1169 LLGISFEE
-1177 FKKNIGIFR
+1177 FKKNIGVFR
-1186 HATGIYFI
+1186 HPTGVYFI
-1194 NPELLDIRTNPAGA
+1194 NPDLLNITTNPTTGA
-1208 FTQSTAKPGLFAA
+1208 FVSSQIKPGLLGA
-1221 PAPGFFGNFPINSLN
+1221 PPPGFFGNFPINSLN

-1262 TTFINVL
+1262 TTFINIL
-1269 NNPNFVYSGQNFD
+1269 NNPNFVYNGQNFD
-1282 STSFGRITTTSGSP
+1282 STSFGRITTTSGNP

>member
-1 MRRFYLSPRT
+1 M
-11 LSATRPVAYRAML
+11 AQA
-24 VTAVL
+24 
-29 ALTCWLALPVM
+29 
-40 GQTTT
+40 TT

-54 PQGAIVSGATVT
+54 PQGAIVSGATIT
-66 LINSE
+66 LTNSE
-71 TRVELKT
+71 TRVESRT

-90 VPPGRYS
+90 VPPGRYT
-97 LSVEATNFKK
+97 LGVEATNFKK

-116 LGVSSRTTVVLE
+116 VGVTSRTTVVLE

-140 TQDIVNSTTPTL
+140 TQDIVNSSSPTL

-181 AVTGNNTRDSSIS
+181 AVTGTDNRGSSIS

-255 TRGGTNDFHGD
+255 TKGGTNDFHGD

-285 AGTQR
+285 TGTPR
-290 ARQNQHFFGF
+290 ERQNQHFFGF
-300 ALGGPMFAPG
+300 AVGGPMFAPR
-310 FGEGGPWI
+310 FGEGGPAI

-348 QQARTGIFRYTS
+348 QDARNGIFRYTG
-360 CSRQSEPQRLECP
+360 
-373 ATPQQLTVNLL
+373 ANGALTSVNLL
-384 NFGANATAL
+384 TIGNAGAL
-393 NAVTMA
+393 NPITMA

-405 LPNNNLAGDTV
+405 LPNNTLVGDSL

-424 VTGKDVNDKYVFRY
+424 VTGTDPSDKYVFRY

-443 QDSDYGS
+443 QDSPVGS
-450 HKLEFVYNRATF
+450 HKVEFVFNRAKFLLT
-462 SLSPDTFNSL
+462 PDTFNGL
-472 EAPFPGGIDAFQSST
+472 ESPFPGGIDAFQAST
-487 RSLFTAALH
+487 RWLLTAALH
-496 STFGSVTNEFRYGR
+496 STFGSVTNEVRWGR
-510 QWAPVSFL
+510 QWAPVAFL
-518 RTASPSN
+518 RTAAPNNAFHTNFASI
-525 PFFTTFLSVT
+525 T

-548 IVTQW
+548 TVDQW

-562 SHTFRLG
+562 AHTFRLG
-569 ADFQQVF
+569 ADYQQIF

-582 AGIHPNVTLGSNAA
+582 AGIHPTVTLGTNSA
-596 NPTGITRGNFPLL
+596 NNSGITTGDFPNL
-609 PTGATGDATVT
+609 PAGATGTAIVN

-630 GFLASAAA
+630 GFLASASA
-638 TVNVTSPTSGFV
+638 TFNVSSPDSGFV
-650 KGATRSRI
+650 PGATRARL
-658 FKQRDLALYVQDQ
+658 FRQRDLALYVQDQ
-671 WRAKP
+671 WRAKS
-676 NLTLNFGVRWDYQ
+676 NLSLNFGLRWDYQ
-689 GVPTIPNGLA
+689 GVPTVPNGLA

-708 FGVSGPGNL
+708 FGVSGPNNL
-717 FNPNAPAGVT
+717 FNPNAPAGAA

-765 EGFLAKVFGPT
+765 SGFLAKVFGPT

-797 SNALGTGTTNPG
+797 SNALGVGTTNPG
-809 LIQTA
+809 LIQTSA
-814 AKTDPV
+814 NTTPTGV
-820 GTLTAGGVPL
+820 LTASGVPL
-830 PTPSFVMPITDRQN
+830 TTPVFSMPVTDRQN
-844 FLANPNNSLWA
+844 FLTNPNNSLWA
-855 INPDLRIPYVQQ
+855 ITPDLRIPYVQQ

-882 EIRYAANHGVKVW
+882 EIRYVANHAVKVW

-903 NIFENGFLREFLGA
+903 NIFENGFLNEFRNA

-922 LFRAAFPKCGQAN
+922 ARGGSSFAPGCATCVPLPLLDKFFAGLASGSGYTNAAFI
-935 EPVCRFD
+935 
-942 NQNLPGQVNT
+942 QNLTQ
-952 PVLTAFFGVPGQPG
+952 
-966 SSNLSLGNGFG
+966 
-977 SSTFISNLDNNNIG
+977 NNVG

-1007 ENASRGIPANY
+1007 ENPVNGIPANF
-1018 FVANPNAN
+1018 FVANPNSN

-1034 SMSNYHSLQVELR
+1034 SMSNYHSLQAEVR
-1047 RRFSGGLLFTGD
+1047 RRFSGGLQFQAD
-1059 YTFSKSLTDAPGAL
+1059 YTFSKALTNASGAL
-1073 GNNQSDLTSFRT
+1073 GNNQSDLTSWRT
-1085 LRDKGLDYMRSS
+1085 LRDKRLDYMRAG

-1110 DLPFG
+1110 DLPIG
-1115 RGRKYWSGVNGFV
+1115 RGRRYMSDTNGFV
-1128 DRLVGG
+1128 DRVIGG

-1146 PPWFIASNRATVN
+1146 PPWFINSGRTTVN
-1159 QFNAANNPAD
+1159 QFNAGNNPAD
-1169 LVGMSFEE
+1169 LVGISFEE

-1186 HATGIYFI
+1186 HATGVYFI
-1194 NPELLDIRTNPAGA
+1194 NPELLNITTNAAGQ
-1208 FTQSTAKPGLFAA
+1208 FVSSTIKPGLLSA
-1221 PAPGFFGNFPINSLN
+1221 PAPGVFGNFPINSLN

-1262 TTFINVL
+1262 TTFINLL
-1269 NNPNFVYSGQNFD
+1269 NNPNFIYNGQAFD
-1282 STSFGRITTTSGSP
+1282 STSFGRITGTSGNS
-1296 RIIHFTLKVTW
+1296 RVIHFTLKVTW

>member
-1 MRRFYLSPRT
+1 
-11 LSATRPVAYRAML
+11 
-24 VTAVL
+24 
-29 ALTCWLALPVM
+29 M

-71 TRVELKT
+71 TRVETRT

-85 FVFPQ
+85 FVFPS

-97 LSVEATNFKK
+97 LGVEATNFKK

-116 LGVSSRTTVVLE
+116 VGVTSRTTVVLE

-140 TQDIVNSTTPTL
+140 TQDIVNSSSPTL

-181 AVTGNNTRDSSIS
+181 AVTGTDNRGSSIS

-255 TRGGTNDFHGD
+255 TKGGTNDFHGD

-285 AGTQR
+285 TGTPR
-290 ARQNQHFFGF
+290 ERQNQHFFGF
-300 ALGGPMFAPG
+300 AVGGPMFAPR
-310 FGEGGPWI
+310 FGEGGPAI

-348 QQARTGIFRYTS
+348 DQARNGTFRYVGANGAITS
-360 CSRQSEPQRLECP
+360 
-373 ATPQQLTVNLL
+373 VNLL
-384 NFGANATAL
+384 TIGNAGAL
-393 NAVTMA
+393 NPITMA

-405 LPNNNLAGDTV
+405 LPNNTLVGDSL

-424 VTGKDVNDKYVFRY
+424 VTGTDPSDKYVFRY

-443 QDSDYGS
+443 QDSDLGS
-450 HKLEFVYNRATF
+450 HKVEFVFNRAKFLLT
-462 SLSPDTFNSL
+462 PDTFNGL
-472 EAPFPGGIDAFQSST
+472 ESPFPGGIDAFQAST
-487 RSLFTAALH
+487 RWLLTAALH
-496 STFGSVTNEFRYGR
+496 STFGSVTNELRWGR
-510 QWAPVSFL
+510 QWAPVAFL
-518 RTASPSN
+518 RTAAPSN
-525 PFFTTFLSVT
+525 AFHTSFASVT

-548 IVTQW
+548 TVDQW

-569 ADFQQVF
+569 ADYQQIF

-582 AGIHPNVTLGSNAA
+582 AGIHPTVTLGTNSA
-596 NPTGITRGNFPLL
+596 NNSGITTSDFPNL
-609 PTGATGDATVT
+609 PAGATGTAIVT

-630 GFLASAAA
+630 GFLSQASA
-638 TVNVTSPTSGFV
+638 TFNVRSPDSGFV
-650 KGATRSRI
+650 QGFTRARI
-658 FKQRDLALYVQDQ
+658 FRQRDLALYVQDQ
-671 WRAKP
+671 WRAKS
-676 NLTLNFGVRWDYQ
+676 NLSLNIGLRWDYQ

-708 FGVSGPGNL
+708 FGVTGPNNL
-717 FNPNAPAGVT
+717 FNPTAAPGSQVT
-727 PAKATLDFVSGDTG
+727 GQKATLNFVSGNTG
-741 KGLWNNDWNN
+741 KGLWNNDMNN

-765 EGFLAKVFGPT
+765 SGFLAKVFGPT

-809 LIQTA
+809 LIQTSA
-814 AKTDPV
+814 NTTPTGVLTGSGVALATPV
-820 GTLTAGGVPL
+820 FT
-830 PTPSFVMPITDRQN
+830 MPITDRQN
-844 FLANPNNSLWA
+844 FLLNPNNALWA
-855 INPDLRIPYVQQ
+855 ITPDLRIPYVQQ

-882 EIRYAANHGVKVW
+882 EIRYVANHAVKVW

-903 NIFENGFLREFLGA
+903 NIFENGFLNEFKNA
-917 QRNLA
+917 QQNLA
-922 LFRAAFPKCGQAN
+922 ARGGSSFAPGCGGCVALPIFDKFFTGLATGSAYTNAAFI
-935 EPVCRFD
+935 
-942 NQNLPGQVNT
+942 QNLTQ
-952 PVLTAFFGVPGQPG
+952 
-966 SSNLSLGNGFG
+966 
-977 SSTFISNLDNNNIG
+977 NNIG

-1007 ENASRGIPANY
+1007 ENVALGIPANF
-1018 FVANPNAN
+1018 FVANPNAA

-1034 SMSNYHSLQVELR
+1034 SMSNYNSLQAEVR
-1047 RRFSGGLLFTGD
+1047 RRFSGGLQFQAD
-1059 YTFSKSLTDAPGAL
+1059 YTFSKALTNASGAL
-1073 GNNQSDLTSFRT
+1073 GNNQSDLTSWRT
-1085 LRDKGLDYMRSS
+1085 LRDKQLDYMRAG

-1115 RGRKYWSGVNGFV
+1115 KGRRYMSDTNGFV
-1128 DRLVGG
+1128 DRVIGG

-1146 PPWFIASNRATVN
+1146 PPWFIASNRTTVN
-1159 QFNAANNPAD
+1159 QFNAGNNPAD
-1169 LVGMSFEE
+1169 LVGISFEE

-1186 HATGIYFI
+1186 HPTGIYFI
-1194 NPELLDIRTNPAGA
+1194 NPALLNITTNPTTGA
-1208 FTQSTAKPGLFAA
+1208 FVSSTIKPGLLAA

-1262 TTFINVL
+1262 TTFINIL
-1269 NNPNFVYSGQNFD
+1269 NNPNFVYNGNNFD
-1282 STSFGRITTTSGSP
+1282 STSFGRITGTSGNS
-1296 RIIHFTLKVTW
+1296 RVIHFTLKVTW

>member
-1 MRRFYLSPRT
+1 MRRFFFSPRT
-11 LSATRPVAYRAML
+11 LSATRPVAYRFLL
-24 VTAVL
+24 VTVAL

-40 GQTTT
+40 GQSTT
-45 GTLTGLVTD
+45 GSLTGLVTD
-54 PQGAIVSGATVT
+54 PQGAIVSGATIVLT
-66 LINSE
+66 NSE
-71 TRVELKT
+71 TRVEIRT

-90 VPPGRYS
+90 VPPGTYS
-97 LSVEATNFKK
+97 LGVEATNFKK
-107 ALATDLVVE
+107 ALATDLKVDV
-116 LGVSSRTTVVLE
+116 GITSRTTIVLE

-181 AVTGNNTRDSSIS
+181 AVTGDNVRGSSIS

-285 AGTQR
+285 TNTPRQ
-290 ARQNQHFFGF
+290 RQNQHFFGF
-300 ALGGPMFAPG
+300 ALGGPMFAPR
-310 FGEGGPWI
+310 FGEGGPAI

-337 FSATRNRTVLT
+337 FSTTRNRTVLT
-348 QQARTGIFRYTS
+348 DQARNGIFRYNGANGALTS
-360 CSRQSEPQRLECP
+360 
-373 ATPQQLTVNLL
+373 VNLL
-384 NFGANATAL
+384 TIGNAGAL
-393 NAVTMA
+393 NAVTAA
-399 QINAMP
+399 QLAAMP
-405 LPNNNLAGDTV
+405 LPNNTLVGDSL
-416 NTAGFRYN
+416 NTAGFRFN

-443 QDSDYGS
+443 QDSSMGS
-450 HKLEFVYNRATF
+450 HKVEFVYNRATF
-462 SLSPDTFNSL
+462 NLSPDTFNGI
-472 EAPFPGGIDAFQSST
+472 EAPFPGGIDAFQAST
-487 RSLFTAALH
+487 RSLATVALH
-496 STFGSVTNEFRYGR
+496 STFGSVTNEVRWGR
-510 QWAPVSFL
+510 QWAPVAFL
-518 RTASPSN
+518 RTGTPTN
-525 PFFTTFLSVT
+525 PFHTSFASVT

-548 IVTQW
+548 IVSQI

-562 SHTFRLG
+562 AHTFRLG
-569 ADFQQVF
+569 VDFQQVS

-582 AGIHPNVTLGSNAA
+582 AGIHPTVTLGTNSLN
-596 NPTGITRGNFPLL
+596 NSGITAGDFPNL
-609 PTGATGDATVT
+609 PGGATGTAIVT
-620 RATNVFADIT
+620 RATNVFADVT
-630 GFLASAAA
+630 GFLASASA
-638 TVNVTSPTSGFV
+638 TFNVTSPTSGFV
-650 KGATRSRI
+650 QGATRARI
-658 FKQRDLALYVQDQ
+658 FKQRDLALYFQDQ
-671 WRAKP
+671 WRARP
-676 NLTLNFGVRWDYQ
+676 NLSLNLGVRWDYQ
-689 GVPTIPNGLA
+689 GVPTVPNGLA
-699 IQVTNVNDI
+699 IQVTNPNDI
-708 FGVSGPGNL
+708 FGISGPGNL
-717 FNPNAPAGVT
+717 FNPNAPAGAA
-727 PAKATLDFVSGDTG
+727 PAQATLDFVSGDTG

-765 EGFLAKVFGPT
+765 SGFLAKVFGPT

-797 SNALGTGTTNPG
+797 SNALGVGTTNPG

-814 AKTDPV
+814 ANTTPTGV
-820 GTLTAGGVPL
+820 LTGGGVAL
-830 PTPSFVMPITDRQN
+830 TTPTFVMPITDRQN

-855 INPDLRIPYVQQ
+855 ITPDLRIPYVQQ

-882 EIRYAANHGVKVW
+882 EIRYVANHAVKVW

-903 NIFENGFLREFLGA
+903 NIFENGFLREYLNA

-922 LFRAAFPKCGQAN
+922 ARGGTSFAPGCGGCVALPLFDKFFAGLSAGSGYANAAFL
-935 EPVCRFD
+935 
-942 NQNLPGQVNT
+942 QNLTQ
-952 PVLTAFFGVPGQPG
+952 
-966 SSNLSLGNGFG
+966 
-977 SSTFISNLDNNNIG
+977 NNVG

-1007 ENASRGIPANY
+1007 ENPANGIPANF

-1034 SMSNYHSLQVELR
+1034 SMSNYHSLQAEVR
-1047 RRFSGGLLFTGD
+1047 RRFSGGLQFQAD
-1059 YTFSKSLTDAPGAL
+1059 YTFSKALTDASGAL

-1085 LRDKGLDYMRSS
+1085 LRDKELDYMRSA

-1110 DLPFG
+1110 DLPVG
-1115 RGRKYWSGVNGFV
+1115 RGRRYLSDTNGVV
-1128 DRLVGG
+1128 DRLLGG
-1134 WTAGSIVVWATR
+1134 WTVGSIVVWATR
-1146 PPWFIASNRATVN
+1146 PPWFIASNRTTVN
-1159 QFNAANNPAD
+1159 QFNAGNNPAD
-1169 LVGMSFEE
+1169 LLGISFEE
-1177 FKKNIGIFR
+1177 FKKNVGIFR
-1186 HATGIYFI
+1186 HPTGIYFI
-1194 NPELLDIRTNPAGA
+1194 NPALLNIVTNPTTGA
-1208 FTQSTAKPGLFAA
+1208 FVSSQIKPGLLGA
-1221 PAPGFFGNFPINSLN
+1221 PAPGFFGNFPLNSLN

-1262 TTFINVL
+1262 TTFINIL

-1296 RIIHFTLKVTW
+1296 RVIHFTLKVTW